1 MWSQVVDDWK
11 SDDQKEKELEVYCP
25 FLMPDAGNRFFSG
38 CVHERCAW
46 YVAERG
52 ECAVK
57 VIATR

>member
-11 SDDQKEKELEVYCP
+11 SDDQKEEEREVYCP
-25 FLMPDAGNRFFSG
+25 FLMPDAGNRFLSG

-52 ECAVK
+52 ECAVE

>member
-1 MWSQVVDDWK
+1 MWNKFIDDWK
-11 SDDQKEKELEVYCP
+11 SDNQKEEKREVYCP
-25 FLMPDAGNRFFSG
+25 VLMPDAGNRFYSG

-57 VIATR
+57 AIATR